1 MASERF
7 GESSLSKPGAVI
19 MQRANMALTTLQSS
33 TMGNEEEVA
42 EKSFMFE
49 FYEELK
55 IYEVLPKR

>member
-1 MASERF
+1 
-7 GESSLSKPGAVI
+7 